1 MLPRSCDP
9 ESRASAANIACMNAD
24 RQTARSVRVT
34 ESSYRALVEQV
45 RDYAIFLIDPAG
57 WIRSWNEG
65 ARRVFGHTRDEFVG
79 LHTSALFVPEDIAAG
94 IPARELETARTEG
107 EANDDR
113 WLMRKD
119 GSRFWAN
126 GATTALRDA
135 QGEVIGFA
143 KIVHDRTG
151 QKRTEEALRE
161 SEQRLTAALH
171 AAQMGTWRW
180 DIATDVYTF
189 DASLHALFGLPPDE
203 EIRSFGDFL
212 EHLHP
217 EDRSSVVTAFQRSVN
232 EGADFN
238 VEFRVP
244 LPDGAMRWLRDQGQ
258 VVRDPDGQVES
269 LTGACVDITERR
281 RTEERVR
288 HAQRMEAVGQ
298 LAGGVAHEI
307 NNMMQGVLGFSELL
321 LHGLPNDDERRG
333 DVEQIRRAAGR
344 AAMVTGQLLAFSRR
358 QVLRPEVLELGA
370 VIENI
375 EPMLRRLLGEDRQLV
390 VSRASGIG
398 RVKADQGQIE
408 QVLIN
413 LALNARDAM
422 PSGGRLTLALR
433 NVDLDLA
440 YGGRHPGVEI
450 RPGPYVMI
458 AVSDTGQGMDAATQ
472 ARIFEPFFTTKP
484 TGQGTGLGLATVY
497 GIIRQSGGYI
507 WVYSE
512 PGRGST
518 FKVYLPL
525 LVDSPVAPLDR
536 LVPAGSRP
544 ALLVVEDEEMV
555 RRWVV
560 RVLSGEG
567 YDCIEAR
574 NGIEAL
580 RLLEQR
586 SGRVDLLVS
595 DVVMP
600 EMGGRALA
608 ERVAELGYHM
618 PVLFMSGYTDDEVLR
633 RGLLAPGARM
643 IEKPMQVEVL
653 LQAVRELIP
662 AERRLG

>member
-1 MLPRSCDP
+1 M
-9 ESRASAANIACMNAD
+9 SAN
-24 RQTARSVRVT
+24 RQTAGPIDVAET
-34 ESSYRALVEQV
+34 SYRMLVEQV

-65 ARRVFGHTRDEFVG
+65 ARRVFGHTRDEFTG

-119 GSRFWAN
+119 GNRFWAN

-135 QGEVIGFA
+135 DGSVVGFA
-143 KIVHDRTG
+143 KIVHDRTD

-161 SEQRLTAALH
+161 SQQRLTAALH

-189 DASLHALFGLPPDE
+189 DQSLHALFALAPDDQ
-203 EIRSFGDFL
+203 IRSFADFL
-212 EHLHP
+212 DHLHP
-217 EDRSSVVTAFQRSVN
+217 EDRSTVVVAFQRSVN
-232 EGADFN
+232 EGVDFN

-244 LPDGAMRWLRDQGQ
+244 LPDGGLRWLRDQGQ
-258 VVRDPDGQVES
+258 VVRDADGQVES

-321 LHGLPNDDERRG
+321 LHGLPAGDERRS

-358 QVLRPEVLELGA
+358 QVLRAEVLELGA

-398 RVKADQGQIE
+398 RVKADQGQVE

-440 YGGRHPGVEI
+440 YGDRHPGVEI

-458 AVSDTGQGMDAATQ
+458 AATDTGHGMDAATQ

-512 PGRGST
+512 PGRGTT

-525 LVDSPVAPLDR
+525 LVDPPAATLDR
-536 LVPAGSRP
+536 LLPAGTLP
-544 ALLVVEDEEMV
+544 TLLVVEDEEMV

-560 RVLSGEG
+560 RVLSREG

-608 ERVAELGYHM
+608 ERVAELGYQV

-662 AERRLG
+662 AERRGR

>member
-1 MLPRSCDP
+1 MS
-9 ESRASAANIACMNAD
+9 SK
-24 RQTARSVRVT
+24 RQTASPADVT
-34 ESSYRALVEQV
+34 EGFYRVLVEQV
-45 RDYAIFLIDPAG
+45 RDYAIFLIDSAG
-57 WIRSWNEG
+57 WIRSWNDGVE
-65 ARRVFGHTRDEFVG
+65 RVFGHTRDEFIG
-79 LHTSALFVPEDIAAG
+79 LHTSALFPPEDIAAG
-94 IPARELETARTEG
+94 IPTRELETARNRG

-113 WLMRKD
+113 WLVRKD
-119 GSRFWAN
+119 GNRFWAN
-126 GATTALRDA
+126 GVTTALREA
-135 QGEVIGFA
+135 GGGGVIGFA
-143 KIVHDRTG
+143 KIVHDRTD

-189 DASLHALFGLPPDE
+189 DESLHALFGLGPDE
-203 EIRSFGDFL
+203 EIRSFADFL

-217 EDRSSVVTAFQRSVN
+217 EDRSTVVVAFQRSVN

-244 LPDGAMRWLRDQGQ
+244 LPDGGLRWLRDQGQ
-258 VVRDPDGQVES
+258 VVRDADGQVES

-321 LHGLPNDDERRG
+321 LHALPAGDERRA

-358 QVLRPEVLELGA
+358 QVLRAEVLELGA

-398 RVKADQGQIE
+398 RVKADQGQVE

-440 YGGRHPGVEI
+440 YGGRHPGIEI

-458 AVSDTGQGMDAATQ
+458 AVSDTGHGMDAATQ

-512 PGRGST
+512 PGEGTT
-518 FKVYLPL
+518 FKVYLPV
-525 LVDSPVAPLDR
+525 LVDPPAVTLDR
-536 LVPAGSRP
+536 LLPAGTLP
-544 ALLVVEDEEMV
+544 TLLVVEDEEMV

-560 RVLSGEG
+560 RVLSREG

-586 SGRVDLLVS
+586 SGRVDLLLS

-608 ERVAELGYHM
+608 ERVAELGYQL
-618 PVLFMSGYTDDEVLR
+618 PVLFMSGYADDEVLR

-662 AERRLG
+662 AERRGR

>member
-1 MLPRSCDP
+1 MHESRDVAAPP
-9 ESRASAANIACMNAD
+9 ESVDSI
-24 RQTARSVRVT
+24 
-34 ESSYRALVEQV
+34 YRTLVEQV
-45 RDYAIFLIDPAG
+45 RDYAIFLLDQKG
-57 WIRSWNEG
+57 WVRSWNHGVE
-65 ARRVFGHTRDEFVG
+65 RVFGYPRQTFLT
-79 LHTSALFVPEDIAAG
+79 LHGSALFTPEDIAAG
-94 IPARELETARTEG
+94 VPQRELETARLHD

-113 WLMRKD
+113 WMARQD

-126 GATTALRDA
+126 GMTTALRDA
-135 QGEVIGFA
+135 AGRFVGFA
-143 KIVHDRTG
+143 KVVHDRTD
-151 QKRTEEALRE
+151 QKGTEDALRE
-161 SEQRLTAALH
+161 SEERLHAALH

-180 DIATDVYTF
+180 DIANDIYTF
-189 DASLHALFGLPPDE
+189 DESLRALFGLRPDE
-203 EIRSFGDFL
+203 EIRTFADFL

-217 EDRSSVVTAFQRSVN
+217 EDRSAVVVAFQRAVD
-232 EGADFN
+232 EGSSFN

-244 LPDGAMRWLRDQGQ
+244 LPGGGLRWLRDQGT
-258 VVRDPDGQVES
+258 VVRDEDGQAQS
-269 LTGACVDITERR
+269 LTGACVDVTERR

-307 NNMMQGVLGFSELL
+307 NTMMQGVLGFSELL
-321 LHGLPNDDERRG
+321 MHGLPAGDERRN

-358 QVLRPEVLELGA
+358 QVLQAEVLDLNA
-370 VIENI
+370 VITGI

-390 VSRASGIG
+390 VSRASGVG
-398 RVKADQGQIE
+398 RVRADQGQVE

-433 NVDLDLA
+433 NAALDRD
-440 YGGRHPGVEI
+440 YGDRHPGVEI

-458 AVSDTGQGMDAATQ
+458 AVTDNGSGMDAQTQ
-472 ARIFEPFFTTKP
+472 SRIFEPFFTTKP

-512 PGRGST
+512 PGHGTT
-518 FKVYLPL
+518 FKVYLPMLEEPRADAIDRPQTNAQAPTL
-525 LVDSPVAPLDR
+525 LI
-536 LVPAGSRP
+536 
-544 ALLVVEDEEMV
+544 VEDEEMV
-555 RRWVV
+555 RRWIV
-560 RVLSGEG
+560 RVLTREG
-567 YDCIEAR
+567 YDCLEAR
-574 NGIEAL
+574 NGIDAL

-586 SGRVDLLVS
+586 GGRVDLIVS

-600 EMGGRALA
+600 EMGGQALA
-608 ERVAELGYHM
+608 GRVEELGYQV

-633 RGLLAPGARM
+633 RGLLEPGSRM

-653 LQAVRELIP
+653 LQKVRELVP
-662 AERRLG
+662 ERRRPGG

>member
-1 MLPRSCDP
+1 M
-9 ESRASAANIACMNAD
+9 SAN
-24 RQTARSVRVT
+24 RQTAGPIDVA
-34 ESSYRALVEQV
+34 ESSYRMLVEQV

-65 ARRVFGHTRDEFVG
+65 AQRVFGHTRDEFTG

-94 IPARELETARTEG
+94 IPARELETARAEG

-119 GSRFWAN
+119 GNRFWAN

-135 QGEVIGFA
+135 DGSVIGFA
-143 KIVHDRTG
+143 KIVHDRTD

-161 SEQRLTAALH
+161 SQQRLTAALH

-180 DIATDVYTF
+180 DIASDVYTF
-189 DASLHALFGLPPDE
+189 DQSLHALFGLSPDDR
-203 EIRSFGDFL
+203 IRSFADFL

-217 EDRSSVVTAFQRSVN
+217 EDRSTVVVAFQRSVN
-232 EGADFN
+232 EGVDFN

-244 LPDGAMRWLRDQGQ
+244 LPDGGLRWLRDQGQ
-258 VVRDPDGQVES
+258 VVRDADGQVES

-321 LHGLPNDDERRG
+321 LHGLPTGDERRS

-358 QVLRPEVLELGA
+358 QVLRAEVLELGA

-398 RVKADQGQIE
+398 RVKADQGQVE

-440 YGGRHPGVEI
+440 YGDRHPGVEI

-458 AVSDTGQGMDAATQ
+458 AATDTGHGMDAATQ

-512 PGRGST
+512 PGRGTT

-525 LVDSPVAPLDR
+525 LVDPPAATLDR
-536 LVPAGSRP
+536 LLPAGTLP
-544 ALLVVEDEEMV
+544 TLLVVEDEEMV

-560 RVLSGEG
+560 RVLSREG
-567 YDCIEAR
+567 YECIEAR

-608 ERVAELGYHM
+608 ERVAELGYQV

-662 AERRLG
+662 AERRGR

>member
-1 MLPRSCDP
+1 MST
-9 ESRASAANIACMNAD
+9 D
-24 RQTARSVRVT
+24 RQTARRADVT
-34 ESSYRALVEQV
+34 EGFYRTLVEQV
-45 RDYAIFLIDPAG
+45 RDYAIFLIDSAG

-65 ARRVFGHTRDEFVG
+65 VQRVFGHTRDEFIG
-79 LHTSALFVPEDIAAG
+79 LHTSALFPPEDIAAG
-94 IPARELETARTEG
+94 IPTRELETARTEG

-113 WLMRKD
+113 WLVRKD
-119 GSRFWAN
+119 GNRFWAN
-126 GATTALRDA
+126 GVSTALREPT
-135 QGEVIGFA
+135 GGVIGFA
-143 KIVHDRTG
+143 KIVHDRTD

-189 DASLHALFGLPPDE
+189 DESLHALFGLAPDE
-203 EIRSFGDFL
+203 QIRSFGDFL

-217 EDRSSVVTAFQRSVN
+217 EDRSTVVVAFQRSVN

-244 LPDGAMRWLRDQGQ
+244 LPDGGLRWLRDQGQ
-258 VVRDPDGQVES
+258 VVRDADGQVES

-321 LHGLPNDDERRG
+321 LHALPAGDERRS

-358 QVLRPEVLELGA
+358 QVLRAEVLELGA

-398 RVKADQGQIE
+398 RVKADQGQVE

-440 YGGRHPGVEI
+440 YGGRHPGIEI

-458 AVSDTGQGMDAATQ
+458 AASDTGHGMDAATQ

-512 PGRGST
+512 PGQGTT

-525 LVDSPVAPLDR
+525 LVDPPAVTLDR
-536 LVPAGSRP
+536 LLPAGTLP
-544 ALLVVEDEEMV
+544 TLLVVEDEEMV

-560 RVLSGEG
+560 RVLAREG

-574 NGIEAL
+574 NGVEAL

-586 SGRVDLLVS
+586 SGRVDLLLS

-608 ERVAELGYHM
+608 ERVAELGYHV

-653 LQAVRELIP
+653 LQAVRDLIP
-662 AERRLG
+662 AERRGR

>member
-1 MLPRSCDP
+1 MGTKR
-9 ESRASAANIACMNAD
+9 NVAD
-24 RQTARSVRVT
+24 YVAEPAEVVET
-34 ESSYRALVEQV
+34 SYRALVEQV
-45 RDYAIFLIDPAG
+45 RDYAIFLVDNAG
-57 WIRSWNEG
+57 WIRSWNQG
-65 ARRVFGHTRDEFVG
+65 AQRVFGYERDEFIR
-79 LHTSALFVPEDIAAG
+79 LHGSALFVPEDIAG
-94 IPARELETARTEG
+94 GVPARELDTAREAG

-113 WLMRKD
+113 WLTRQD

-126 GATTALRDA
+126 GMTTALRNAD
-135 QGEVIGFA
+135 GEITGFV
-143 KIVHDRTG
+143 KVVHDRTE
-151 QKRTEEALRE
+151 QKRVEDALRE
-161 SEQRLTAALH
+161 SEERLTAALH

-180 DIATDVYTF
+180 DITSDTYTF
-189 DASLHALFGLPPDE
+189 DEALHALFGLGPDE
-203 EIRSFGDFL
+203 QIRTFADFL
-212 EHLHP
+212 ERLHP
-217 EDRSSVVTAFQRSVN
+217 EDRSSVVLAFQRAVD
-232 EGADFN
+232 EGVSFN

-244 LPDGAMRWLRDQGQ
+244 LPGGGLRWLRDQGT
-258 VVRDPDGQVES
+258 VVRDPEGAAQS
-269 LTGACVDITERR
+269 LTGACVDMTERR

-321 LHGLPNDDERRG
+321 LHSLPQDDERRS
-333 DVEQIRRAAGR
+333 DVEQIRKAAGR

-358 QVLRPEVLELGA
+358 QVLQAEVLELGA

-390 VSRASGIG
+390 VSRASGVG
-398 RVKADQGQIE
+398 RVRADQGQVE

-422 PSGGRLTLALR
+422 PSGGRFTLELR
-433 NVDLDLA
+433 SADLDLA

-458 AVSDTGQGMDAATQ
+458 AASDTGHGMDADTQ
-472 ARIFEPFFTTKP
+472 TRIFEPFFTTKP

-512 PGRGST
+512 LGHGTT
-518 FKVYLPL
+518 FKVYLPML
-525 LVDSPVAPLDR
+525 QAPREAPPDR
-536 LVPAGSRP
+536 LLPAADVPT
-544 ALLVVEDEEMV
+544 LLVVEDEEMV
-555 RRWVV
+555 RRWIV
-560 RVLSGEG
+560 RVLTREG

-580 RLLEQR
+580 RLLDQR
-586 SGRVDLLVS
+586 GGRVDLIVS

-608 ERVAELGYHM
+608 ERVTELGYRV
-618 PVLFMSGYTDDEVLR
+618 PVLFVSGYTDDEVLR
-633 RGLLAPGARM
+633 RGLLDPGSRM
-643 IEKPMQVEVL
+643 IEKPMQVELL
-653 LQAVRELIP
+653 LQKVREFVP
-662 AERRLG
+662 SRRPVRA

>member
-1 MLPRSCDP
+1 MS
-9 ESRASAANIACMNAD
+9 AD
-24 RQTARSVRVT
+24 RQTASRADVT
-34 ESSYRALVEQV
+34 EGFYRTLVEQV
-45 RDYAIFLIDPAG
+45 RDYAIFLIDSAG

-65 ARRVFGHTRDEFVG
+65 VRRVFGHTRDEFIG
-79 LHTSALFVPEDIAAG
+79 LHTSALFPPEDIAAG
-94 IPARELETARTEG
+94 IPTRELETARTAG

-113 WLMRKD
+113 WLVRKD
-119 GSRFWAN
+119 GNRFWAN
-126 GATTALRDA
+126 GVTTALREP
-135 QGEVIGFA
+135 GGGVIGFA
-143 KIVHDRTG
+143 KVVHDRTD

-189 DASLHALFGLPPDE
+189 DESLHALFGLGTGE
-203 EIRSFGDFL
+203 QIRSFGDFL

-217 EDRSSVVTAFQRSVN
+217 EDRSTVVVAFQRSVN

-244 LPDGAMRWLRDQGQ
+244 LPDGGLRWLRDQGQ
-258 VVRDPDGQVES
+258 VVRDADGQVES

-321 LHGLPNDDERRG
+321 LHGLPAGDERRS

-358 QVLRPEVLELGA
+358 QVLRAEVLELGA

-398 RVKADQGQIE
+398 RVKADQGQVE

-440 YGGRHPGVEI
+440 YGGRHPGIEI

-458 AVSDTGQGMDAATQ
+458 AASDTGHGMDAATQ

-512 PGRGST
+512 PGQGST
-518 FKVYLPL
+518 FKVYLPQL
-525 LVDSPVAPLDR
+525 ADSPAVTLDR
-536 LVPAGSRP
+536 LLPAGTLP
-544 ALLVVEDEEMV
+544 TLLVVEDEEMV

-560 RVLSGEG
+560 RVLAREG
-567 YDCIEAR
+567 YECIEAR
-574 NGIEAL
+574 NGVEAL

-586 SGRVDLLVS
+586 SGRVDLLLS

-608 ERVAELGYHM
+608 ERVAELGYHL

-662 AERRLG
+662 AERRGR